1 MKTEVPAVEIAVITG
16 TRYILF
22 TLSGHQ
28 PVCFLLAVDTGTTV
42 VDIIALALPADR
54 GLARRLMYVCTRYV
68 SMIWYILLDVPGTY
82 VRVSERFN
90 VKTTHNTHILL

>member
-54 GLARRLMYVCTRYV
+54 PFRGLARRLTYVCTY
-68 SMIWYILLDVPGTY
+68 VPGMY
-82 VRVSERFN
+82 
-90 VKTTHNTHILL
+90 L